1 MESLAILAIG
11 VYLLLPVLI
20 VTALVVFMF
29 KTVKKMEKK

>member
-29 KTVKKMEKK
+29 KTVKRRDDK